1 MTMKLKAFSA
11 ALALSLLSAAA
22 VAVPTLG
29 DITGNPALNPVTDT
43 GAESVILTDT
53 DGTSDT
59 ATSQLLIQD
68 AGFKM
73 NTSFGIYSF
82 FRDGDGVLMV
92 DEMLEVF
99 KKDDTAFDT
108 GMGTTTTITF
118 DLVAGT
124 ATAAG
129 NTANIGSE
137 FGFYINNDVDNGGF
151 TWYTHRELN
160 ADGLRHAAIYYPGKY
175 GLQDQQPLIGSDVV
189 VAFEDLCGTCNP
201 DWDFN
206 DMVVGINDVRP
217 VPEPGTLALL
227 GLGLAGLGAARRR
240 LKS

>member
-1 MTMKLKAFSA
+1 MTMKMKAFSA
-11 ALALSLLSAAA
+11 ALAMSLLSAAA

-29 DITGNPALNPVTDT
+29 DLTGNSALDPVTDT
-43 GAESVILTDT
+43 GAEYVSLTDT
-53 DGTSDT
+53 DGDRDT

-82 FRDGDGVLMV
+82 TRDGDGMLMV
-92 DEMLEVF
+92 DQMLEVF
-99 KKDDTAFDT
+99 KADDPAFDT
-108 GMGTTTTITF
+108 GTGTTTTITF
-118 DLVAGT
+118 DLANGT
-124 ATAAG
+124 ADAAG
-129 NTANIGSE
+129 NIANIGSQ
-137 FGFYINNDVDNGGF
+137 FGFYIKNDVDGGGF

-160 ADGLRHAAIYYPGKY
+160 SDGERHAAIYHPGKY
-175 GLQDQQPLIGSDVV
+175 GLQDENPLLGSDVV
-189 VAFEDLCGTCNP
+189 VAFEDLCATCGS
-201 DWDFN
+201 DFDFN
-206 DMVVGINDVRP
+206 DMVVGVNDVRP